1 MRLRRGLGRQS
12 FLALP
17 LALGFLGFPTAAHAQ
32 GDAPHDIP
40 PTGLAVLL
48 QEYRTLAP
56 PDEGIRISGR
66 TARIGRMRFDFEEG
80 VLFPLQGASKQVL
93 GAYFEGRGFYF
104 YQSEGGMD
112 RQTLAFNLSQFA
124 VAPRLQEG
132 ILSDPFTHALMVFGP
147 SMLAEILAPPGPA
160 VDTPASRDAGLI
172 ANFQRRWQS
181 MGKGV
186 VPWDHRATQATL
198 NGNGRKYFYA
208 EIDGKSRP
216 LGYCYDGVENN
227 DERVFFFA
235 RGSRPELQS
244 LDTLSIQRLP
254 EGSGS
259 AEPDLVLKDIQLQ
272 VSTEDNRS
280 GRVRSDLTLWV
291 SQDKVRIARL
301 ALVNNLAADP
311 ADWKSEKSSVH
322 VHRVTNESGR
332 ERPCSHRY
340 HEVLVELP
348 VAANKGDLINLRF
361 DTEWTG
367 FTGMYG
373 ESFNNYFTLFGFPW
387 FPSPSG
393 WGESGYSFGLNA
405 KTRKPFLPVASG
417 STRSL
422 KEVGDFY
429 ELEAESTRP
438 MRGIALFAGKY
449 IVQEQKF
456 PGLLV
461 KVHALSAR
469 EDLMKIMPGIAYK
482 FVQFYNSVLG
492 DYPFADLDLVEMA
505 QFVGN
510 DLYIGHGGVAPPGM
524 VLLTT
529 EAFHARLSEFSEY
542 FSEGANSRLAHEV
555 AHQWFGHKAIPGSP
569 RDRWIAESGAEYMSG
584 MAMAAAQPSQTVIT
598 GYPRM
603 LAEWQADAKLCE
615 KNPIEIAYTLEGD
628 NGAMERLCLLYKR
641 GPLVLHMLHTM
652 VGNERFY
659 AILKTFLDQANN
671 GLVSLEDLQ
680 LAARNVLQT
689 DMDWFFQ
696 QWIRGAGTPEVHTQY
711 TVKESGGKFTLI
723 ARATQ
728 PPGGSFKK
736 LLIPF
741 VVDYGAGKREVK
753 LLFEDRPEVEGRFE
767 LQQKPLSVAVDP
779 SHNNLAVYR

>member
-1 MRLRRGLGRQS
+1 MRGQT
-12 FLALP
+12 FIALS
-17 LALGFLGFPTAAHAQ
+17 LALGMLGLPIAAHAQ
-32 GDAPHDIP
+32 DDTLQDLP
-40 PTGLAVLL
+40 PPGLAVQL
-48 QEYRTLAP
+48 QEYRALAP
-56 PDEGIRISGR
+56 ADEGIRVSGR
-66 TARIGRMRFDFEEG
+66 TARIGRMRFEFEEG
-80 VLFPLQGASKQVL
+80 VLFPLQGASKRVL
-93 GAYFEGRGFYF
+93 GVYFEGRGFYF
-104 YQSEGGMD
+104 YQSEGAMD
-112 RQTLAFNLSQFA
+112 RQTLAFNLSHFT
-124 VAPRLQEG
+124 VAPRLQDG
-132 ILSDPFTHALMVFGP
+132 ILSDPFTHVLIVFGP
-147 SMLAEILAPPGPA
+147 STLAELFTSPGA
-160 VDTPASRDAGLI
+160 VAGTEASRDAGLL
-172 ANFQRRWQS
+172 ANFQRRLQG
-181 MGKGV
+181 MGKGI
-186 VPWDHRATQATL
+186 VPWDHRATEASL
-198 NGNGRKYFYA
+198 NGNGRKYLYA
-208 EIDGKSRP
+208 EIEGKSRSV
-216 LGYCYDGVENN
+216 GYCYDGVEND

-244 LDTLSIQRLP
+244 LDTLSIQRLSKDSSP
-254 EGSGS
+254 
-259 AEPDLVLKDIQLQ
+259 AEPDLALKDIQLQ

-291 SQDKVRIARL
+291 SQDQVRVARL

-311 ADWKSEKSSVH
+311 ADWKSEKNAVH
-322 VHRVTNESGR
+322 LHRVTNESGR
-332 ERPCSHRY
+332 ELPCSHRY

-348 VAANKGDLINLRF
+348 YAANQGDLINLRF

-393 WGESGYSFGLNA
+393 WSDSGYSFGLNVR
-405 KTRKPFLPVASG
+405 TRKPYLPVPSG
-417 STRSL
+417 STRAL

-449 IVQEQKF
+449 TVQEQKF

-482 FVQFYNSVLG
+482 FVQFYSSVLG
-492 DYPFADLDLVEMA
+492 DYPFADLDLVEMS
-505 QFVGN
+505 QFMGN
-510 DLYIGHGGVAPPGM
+510 DRYIGHWGVAPPGM

-542 FSEGANSRLAHEV
+542 FAEGANSRLAHEV
-555 AHQWFGHKAIPGSP
+555 AHQWFGHKAIPGSA
-569 RDRWIAESGAEYMSG
+569 RDWWIAESGAEYMSG
-584 MAMAAAQPSQTVIT
+584 MAMAASEASQAVVT

-603 LAEWQADAKLCE
+603 LAKWQTDAKLCE
-615 KNPIEIAYTLEGD
+615 GIPIEMAYTLQGD
-628 NGAMERLCLLYKR
+628 SGAMERGCLLYKR

-671 GLVSLEDLQ
+671 GLVSLDDLQ
-680 LAARNVLQT
+680 RAARNVLQT
-689 DMDWFFQ
+689 DMDWYFQ
-696 QWIRGAGTPEVHTQY
+696 QWIREGGTPEVHTQY
-711 TVKESGGKFTLI
+711 TVRENGGKFTLI

-728 PPGGSFKK
+728 PAGGAFKK

-741 VVDYGAGKREVK
+741 VVDYGGGKRDVK
-753 LLFEDRPEVEGRFE
+753 LLFEDKTEAEAQFD
-767 LQQKPLSVAVDP
+767 LLQKPMTITVDP